1 MELGFA
7 LPYAGR
13 WATPANQATVARRA
27 EELGWSCLW
36 TSQRLLYPDSP
47 RDSFPAAPGP
57 TWPATIR
64 SVVDPI
70 TPLAYV
76 AALTSRI
83 RLGTCSLMLP
93 LFSPVLLAKQLAT
106 LDVLSGGRLDVGVSL
121 GWSQDEYAAVGTPF
135 VRRGA
140 RFDAYLEALVATW
153 TGEAAANEFVTLPPG
168 EVLPAPVQ
176 RPHPPLFVGGY
187 TENALRRAVRF
198 GRGHLVGSLPL
209 DRVPEVRARLSEF
222 ALAGGRDP
230 AELALVCRG
239 VTVVT
244 AAPMAPGGKP
254 LTGTVEQIAADVE
267 RYAAAGVDHLFLD
280 LNFDPA
286 VGTLDSDP
294 AAALDTALAVL
305 EGVTV

>member
-13 WATPANQATVARRA
+13 WATPENQATVARRA
-27 EELGWSCLW
+27 EELGWSRVW

-57 TWPATIR
+57 AWPPTIR

-70 TPLAYV
+70 APLAYV

-135 VRRGA
+135 GRRGA
-140 RFDAYLEALVATW
+140 RFDAYLEALVAAW
-153 TGEAAANEFVTLPPG
+153 TGEALENEFVTLPPG
-168 EVLPAPVQ
+168 EVLPGPVQ

-198 GRGHLVGSLPL
+198 GRGHLAGSLPL

-222 ALAGGRDP
+222 ALAGGRGPGD
-230 AELALVCRG
+230 LALVCRG

-244 AAPMAPGGKP
+244 AAPAAPNGKP

-286 VGTLDSDP
+286 VGTLDSGP
-294 AAALDTALAVL
+294 TAALDTALAVL
-305 EGVTV
+305 EGVAV